1 MYILD
6 SNPISSNLLKKEKKM
21 NSNPINNNLLKRRER
36 KRWIQILSVTI
47 C

>member
-21 NSNPINNNLLKRRER
+21 NSNPISNNLLKERER
-36 KRWIQILSVTI
+36 EKDGFKSYQ
-47 C
+47 

>member
-21 NSNPINNNLLKRRER
+21 DSNSISNNLLKKKRE
-36 KRWIQILSVTI
+36 KDYQ
-47 C
+47 